1 MNNLPGDFELPVSAL
16 EILILEDF
24 DLDSLRFAT
33 KEDLKEIGI
42 KTGSILKIIA
52 WQNSLRSS
60 PKTKKA
66 KSKSPN
72 KTAKNTSPTTA
83 NSTSPTTANSTSPKS
98 ANAEPPQLF
107 RQTTISDTLLREL
120 VGDDG
125 LRKIMDGIMLEG
137 TEGAT
142 IGKNQIH
149 LTNYSSFQYDD
160 AGKRRIVWNYSDIK
174 HHGNTLYYNWTNHSG
189 SPYCHLSLKD
199 DKAHP
204 RRNSKARDIVGR
216 FHLRWDLGGKNVYRR
231 ILVNDNNGVIELTR
245 CSMKDQDIDEMT
257 ELVLR
262 CIQQYYIET
271 RGECNIV
278 PGRC

>member
-1 MNNLPGDFELPVSAL
+1 
-16 EILILEDF
+16 
-24 DLDSLRFAT
+24 
-33 KEDLKEIGI
+33 
-42 KTGSILKIIA
+42 
-52 WQNSLRSS
+52 
-60 PKTKKA
+60 
-66 KSKSPN
+66 
-72 KTAKNTSPTTA
+72 
-83 NSTSPTTANSTSPKS
+83 
-98 ANAEPPQLF
+98 
-107 RQTTISDTLLREL
+107 
-120 VGDDG
+120 
-125 LRKIMDGIMLEG
+125 
-137 TEGAT
+137 
-142 IGKNQIH
+142 

-174 HHGNTLYYNWTNHSG
+174 HHGDTLYYNWTNHLG

-199 DKAHP
+199 DKVHP

-216 FHLRWDLGGKNVYRR
+216 FHLRWDLGGKNMYRR

-245 CSMKDQDIDEMT
+245 CAMSDQDIDEMT